1 MVDLTKVNGKTT
13 GWMDTESFFI
23 RMVKLPM
30 KDIGYKMS
38 LMGLGVFI
46 MRFRRIQAEKN
57 RLIILI
63 FQILKTSGNIT
74 KANLIMI

>member
-1 MVDLTKVNGKTT
+1 
-13 GWMDTESFFI
+13 
-23 RMVKLPM
+23 
-30 KDIGYKMS
+30 
-38 LMGLGVFI
+38 VFI
-46 MRFRRIQAEKN
+46 MRFRRIQTEKN